1 MKLIGIFAL
10 FTLSTIVEGAI
21 WAAAVQPVI
30 LTLGAIFTAIDQDVL
45 DVQSIEW
52 KRYLPFINKLD
63 KQDKKEAQEEE
74 DLLEYSLI
82 PEKKTSDKDAEI
94 EKTLE

>member
-1 MKLIGIFAL
+1 M
-10 FTLSTIVEGAI
+10 
-21 WAAAVQPVI
+21 
-30 LTLGAIFTAIDQDVL
+30 
-45 DVQSIEW
+45 

-63 KQDKKEAQEEE
+63 KQDKQKAQEEE